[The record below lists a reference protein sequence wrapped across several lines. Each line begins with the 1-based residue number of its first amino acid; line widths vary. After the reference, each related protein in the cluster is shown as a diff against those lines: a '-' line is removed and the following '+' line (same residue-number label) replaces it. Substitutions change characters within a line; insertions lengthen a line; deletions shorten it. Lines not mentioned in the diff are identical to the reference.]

1 MAIYCMICGAE
12 SSDAIGGC
20 MVDEFHIPFNGIR
33 AEKGKGIKRNHV
45 CGKCFGG
52 KAYKKYLAD
61 MLAESRRYIRE
72 ELVRTG
78 NDKLLAEKVKRYG

>member
-1 MAIYCMICGAE
+1 MSNQCMICGTDINVTA
-12 SSDAIGGC
+12 SGC

-33 AEKGKGIKRNHV
+33 AEKGKGIKRYHV

-72 ELVRTG
+72 ELARTG